1 MKKLPFLYEKV
12 RSFLESAEQKKIDRD
27 AMRAEL
33 ASKFRIS
40 RGDTN
45 EVLKEMQKF
54 GAIKKRTR
62 QKIEL

>member
-45 EVLKEMQKF
+45 EVLKEMQQF